1 MPSYG
6 AVRRL
11 PLVPRRRLRL
21 PAAAE
26 AEVHEALERLRAEL
40 DVPAEFPA
48 EVLAEAE
55 AAVAAPALPD
65 LDRTDIPFATI
76 DPAESRDL
84 DQAFHLER
92 SGDGY
97 VVRYAI
103 ADVAAFV
110 RPGGT
115 IDAEAHARGETRY
128 APDVNTL
135 LHPPAI
141 AHDAGSLL
149 PGRRRPALVWTIELD
164 ASGEGTAV
172 DVRRALVRSREQLDY
187 AGAQATLDGGGD
199 DERLLLLREIGR
211 LRQAREADREAV
223 ALPVPEQVVVA
234 RDGGY
239 ALELRAP
246 TPVEQWNAQL
256 SLLTG
261 MAAAEL
267 MLYAEV
273 GVVRT
278 LPSPQPAQIARLRRS
293 AQGLGIGWRDGLPVN
308 GFIRSLDPAEP
319 AQAALLTEAAT
330 LLRGAGYSAFDG
342 GVPERATHAGIGAE
356 YAHATA
362 PLRRLVDRYVGEVC
376 VALCTDREVPDWA
389 RSELPN
395 LPRLMATSNQRAQAY
410 ESGIV
415 STVEAVLLRDSVG
428 RSFRAV
434 VVDVDDDG
442 SRGTVQLQDPAV
454 LARCEGNVPLGAE
467 IAVRL
472 VEADVTRR
480 VVRFV
485 TDG

>member
-1 MPSYG
+1 M
-6 AVRRL
+6 
-11 PLVPRRRLRL
+11 PRRRLKL

-26 AEVHEALERLRAEL
+26 AEVHEALARLRAEL
-40 DVPAEFPA
+40 EVPAQFPPD
-48 EVLAEAE
+48 VLAEADG
-55 AAVAAPALPD
+55 AVAAPALPD
-65 LDRTDIPFATI
+65 LDRTDVAFATI
-76 DPAESRDL
+76 DPVGSRDL

-110 RPGGT
+110 RPGGA
-115 IDAEAHARGETRY
+115 IDAEAHRRGETRY
-128 APDVNTL
+128 APDGNTL

-149 PGRRRPALVWTIELD
+149 PGQVRPALLWTIELD

-187 AGAQATLDGGGD
+187 ANAQAALDAGGQ
-199 DERLLLLREIGR
+199 DERMLLLQEIGT
-211 LRQAREADREAV
+211 LRCKREADRDAV
-223 ALPVPEQVVVA
+223 ALPIPEQVVVA

-293 AQGLGIGWRDGLPVN
+293 AQGLGIAWRDGLPPN
-308 GFIRSLDPAEP
+308 GFIRSLDPTDP

-342 GVPERATHAGIGAE
+342 GVPEHATHAGIGGE

-376 VALCTDREVPDWA
+376 VALCAGDEVPAWA
-389 RSELPN
+389 RAELAN

-410 ESGIV
+410 ESGIL
-415 STVEAVLLRDSVG
+415 STVEAVLLRESVG
-428 RSFRAV
+428 HSFTAV
-434 VVDVDDDG
+434 VVDVDEDG
-442 SRGTVQLQDPAV
+442 DRGTVQLQDPAV
-454 LARCEGNVPLGAE
+454 LARCDGALPLGA
-467 IAVRL
+467 AVSVRL
-472 VEADVTRR
+472 AEADVARR
-480 VVRFV
+480 TVRFV
-485 TDG
+485 LDP